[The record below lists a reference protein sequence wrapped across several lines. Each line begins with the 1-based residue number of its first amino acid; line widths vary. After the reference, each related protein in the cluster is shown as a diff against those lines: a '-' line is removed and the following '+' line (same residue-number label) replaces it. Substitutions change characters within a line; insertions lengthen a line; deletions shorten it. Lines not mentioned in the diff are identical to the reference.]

1 LLGKAFE
8 SSQFASDAGMQCAI
22 ALIKESKGCGGIRC
36 DVTTCRRTAVFFEE
50 PGRKSCQ
57 EKQTKT
63 SVPNVPRQGD
73 AKVTS
78 QEKDMPRESYFHRD
92 FKKGDV
98 KRKGCQEDET
108 LRFRA
113 AKEKMSK
120 R

>member
-1 LLGKAFE
+1 
-8 SSQFASDAGMQCAI
+8 M
-22 ALIKESKGCGGIRC
+22 
-36 DVTTCRRTAVFFEE
+36 TTCRRTAVFFEE

>member
-1 LLGKAFE
+1 
-8 SSQFASDAGMQCAI
+8 
-22 ALIKESKGCGGIRC
+22 
-36 DVTTCRRTAVFFEE
+36 
-50 PGRKSCQ
+50 
-57 EKQTKT
+57 
-63 SVPNVPRQGD
+63 
-73 AKVTS
+73 
-78 QEKDMPRESYFHRD
+78 MPRESYFHRD